1 MDLKNKKI
9 LVTGAN
15 GQLGS
20 AIVTIFKQH
29 NMNVVGTDRSIMD
42 ITNQKQVF
50 EVINQIKPQV
60 IIHCAAYT
68 AVDKAEEDKLNCY
81 KVNVEGTRN
90 LALISKELKIE
101 LIYFSTDYVF
111 DGTKPEPYEVNDSPN
126 PINYY
131 GLTKYLGEEII
142 KSLLTNFYIFRISWV
157 FGPNGKNFVNTILRL
172 ASEKSPINVVND
184 QIGSPTFTID
194 VATFLLSKVNLNYGI
209 HHLTNEGYISW
220 YEFASKIVKILNL
233 KCTINPIQS
242 VSYKTLAKRGLNS
255 RLAKFKYCTL
265 NFWEQSLY
273 QYLVN
278 FDTSMLLKG
287 KNT

>member
-20 AIVTIFKQH
+20 AIVTNFRQH
-29 NMNVVGTDRSIMD
+29 NMDVVGTDRSVMD

-68 AVDKAEEDKLNCY
+68 AVDKAEEDKINCY
-81 KVNVEGTRN
+81 KVNVDGTRN
-90 LALISKELKIE
+90 LTLVAKELNIE
-101 LIYFSTDYVF
+101 FVYFSTDYVF
-111 DGTKPEPYEVNDSPN
+111 DGTKPDPYEVNDLPN

-142 KSLLTNFYIFRISWV
+142 KSILSKYYVFRISWV

-172 ASEKSPINVVND
+172 AKEKSSINVVCD
-184 QIGSPTFTID
+184 QVGSPTYTID
-194 VATFLLSKVNLNYGI
+194 VANFLLSEPQISYGI
-209 HHLTNEGYISW
+209 HHLTNEGYTSW
-220 YEFASKIVKILNL
+220 FEFALKIIELSKLKTEVKPIL
-233 KCTINPIQS
+233 TYE
-242 VSYKTLAKRGLNS
+242 YKTLAKRGLNS
-255 RLAKFKYCTL
+255 RLLKNKKESMQT
-265 NFWEQSLY
+265 WIISL
-273 QYLVN
+273 QEFL
-278 FDTSMLLKG
+278 DEKRI
-287 KNT
+287 

>member
-20 AIVTIFKQH
+20 AIVTIFRQH
-29 NMNVVGTDRSIMD
+29 NMDVVGTDRSVMD

-68 AVDKAEEDKLNCY
+68 AVDKAEEDKANCY
-81 KVNVEGTRN
+81 LVNVNGTRN

-101 LIYFSTDYVF
+101 FIYFSTDYVF
-111 DGTKPEPYEVNDSPN
+111 DGTKQDPYEVSDLPN

-142 KSLLTNFYIFRISWV
+142 KSILNNYYIFRISWV
-157 FGPNGKNFVNTILRL
+157 FGPNGKNFVNTIIRL
-172 ASEKSPINVVND
+172 AKEKSSINVVSD
-184 QIGSPTFTID
+184 QIGSPTYTID
-194 VATFLLSKVNLNYGI
+194 IANFLHSNPKITYGI
-209 HHLTNEGYISW
+209 HHLTNLGYISW
-220 YEFASKIVKILNL
+220 YDFASRIIEIAKLNCIVKPIL
-233 KCTINPIQS
+233 S
-242 VSYKTLAKRGLNS
+242 SEYKTIAKRGLNS
-255 RLAKFKYCTL
+255 RLKHENNLTL
-265 NFWEQSLY
+265 QNWNQALSFFLNE
-273 QYLVN
+273 N
-278 FDTSMLLKG
+278 I
-287 KNT
+287 

>member
-1 MDLKNKKI
+1 MDLKSKKI

-29 NMNVVGTDRSIMD
+29 NIDVIGTDRSMMD
-42 ITNQKQVF
+42 ITNQNQVF
-50 EVINQIKPQV
+50 EVVKQIKPQV

-68 AVDKAEEDKLNCY
+68 AVDKAEQDKINCY
-81 KVNVEGTRN
+81 KVNVDGTRN

-111 DGTKPEPYEVNDSPN
+111 DGTKPEPYEVSDFPN

-172 ASEKSPINVVND
+172 AKEKSSINVVCD
-184 QIGSPTFTID
+184 QIGSPTYTID
-194 VATFLLSKVNLNYGI
+194 IAIFLHSNPKISYGT
-209 HHLTNEGYISW
+209 HHLTNLGYISW
-220 YEFASKIVKILNL
+220 YDFALKIIEFAKVNCKVF
-233 KCTINPIQS
+233 PIS
-242 VSYKTLAKRGLNS
+242 SSEYKTQAKRGLNS
-255 RLAKFKYCTL
+255 RLFNE
-265 NFWEQSLY
+265 NFISLRNWIESTKEY
-273 QYLVN
+273 IDN
-278 FDTSMLLKG
+278 HLKD
-287 KNT
+287 KNL

>member
-1 MDLKNKKI
+1 MDLKNKRI

-20 AIVTIFKQH
+20 DIVTIFRQH
-29 NMNVVGTDRSIMD
+29 NMDVVGTVRSVMD

-81 KVNVEGTRN
+81 KVNVDGTRN
-90 LALISKELKIE
+90 LTLVAKELNIE

-111 DGTKPEPYEVNDSPN
+111 DGAKSEPYEVTDLPN

-142 KSLLTNFYIFRISWV
+142 KSFLSKYYVFRISWV

-172 ASEKSPINVVND
+172 AKEKSSINVVSD
-184 QIGSPTFTID
+184 QFGSPTYTVD
-194 VATFLLSKVNLNYGI
+194 VANFLLSESQISYGI
-209 HHLTNEGYISW
+209 HHLTNDGYTSW
-220 YEFASKIVKILNL
+220 FEFASKIIELSKLKTDVKPIL
-233 KCTINPIQS
+233 TYE
-242 VSYKTLAKRGLNS
+242 YKTLAKRGLNS
-255 RLAKFKYCTL
+255 RLFK
-265 NFWEQSLY
+265 NKKESMQSWIISLREF
-273 QYLVN
+273 LDEKRN
-278 FDTSMLLKG
+278 
-287 KNT
+287 